1 MSDPTDGGDRRVPP
15 LNACQSYRAG
25 HQTHWIMAKRHHADR
40 EPGTVLGF
48 DGDLV
53 LVRCA
58 DGTTRRWW
66 HHQPQRLRAAVA
78 AFGSDV
84 ELIPG
89 LPALLCSGYWFYC
102 RRRKL
107 PTPPTAASWPC
118 PGRPGPSTSSS
129 PVSRGG
135 RSPPWSCARTPPR
148 SPCAGRMTT
157 QPGRSVLSVE
167 VSGVAPDT
175 LGRGP
180 GTFGAWTA
188 TESGAALSVRFPV
201 VGALARH
208 RAALTTRAAVDL
220 LRAALGDTGAR
231 PLMAVV
237 PDSPTAAE
245 AALPVLQD
253 TLLWDLPGW
262 TLRHDEDGTLA
273 EWDGTASIAISVG
286 RDEHLGAGLRFTASV
301 ATSTPP
307 GTPPDPHGAPLLL
320 RTVDRDDHGHE
331 CTPPSSAR
339 TCSRSSPTTS
349 RPAPRCCPGSS
360 AASGR
365 RSRTSSTRPD
375 RWRTHA

>member
-53 LVRCA
+53 VVRCA

-102 RRRKL
+102 R
-107 PTPPTAASWPC
+107 A
-118 PGRPGPSTSSS
+118 GGPDPATRC
-129 PVSRGG
+129 VV
-135 RSPPWSCARTPPR
+135 ALPR
-148 SPCAGRMTT
+148 SARALHELLTGDPWRAQPAVVLRHDATTFTLRRTEADAAGTV
-157 QPGRSVLSVE
+157 GLSVE
-167 VSGVAPDT
+167 VPDVAPDT

-188 TESGAALSVRFPV
+188 TGSGAALAVRFPV

-220 LRAALGDTGAR
+220 LRAALGDMGAGS
-231 PLMAVV
+231 LMTVV
-237 PDSPTAAE
+237 ADSPTAAE

-262 TLRHDEDGTLA
+262 TLRHDKDGTLA
-273 EWDGTASIAISVG
+273 EWDGTASITISVG
-286 RDEHLGAGLRFTASV
+286 RDENLGAGLLFTASV
-301 ATSTPP
+301 AAPVPP
-307 GTPPDPHGAPLLL
+307 GTRP
-320 RTVDRDDHGHE
+320 VDRAAPFSFGRWTGTTTGMTHSTFLSEDLLAVVADDF
-331 CTPPSSAR
+331 
-339 TCSRSSPTTS
+339 
-349 RPAPRCCPGSS
+349 PAGAALLSGVVGSL
-360 AASGR
+360 R
-365 RSRTSSTRPD
+365 RQVED
-375 RWRTHA
+375 LVDLV